1 MSDTFSVLAVLEHL
15 RGLQPLFWKSCER
28 VHINTPGRTH
38 NSDFVA
44 NEGCRSGVW
53 RLHLCWSSSPAVL
66 VSPAEGEE
74 PLVSPAKEEEEEHLV
89 GQSEEEEEE
98 HLLIK
103 VTARSWSPEKR
114 ERWVNIALLGH
125 MLEQVQWN
133 WGKRYAGQNS
143 ELRHCGLC
151 RCEYSI

>member
-15 RGLQPLFWKSCER
+15 RGLRPLFWKSCER

-44 NEGCRSGVW
+44 NEGSRSGVW

-74 PLVSPAKEEEEEHLV
+74 HLVSPAEEEEEHLV
-89 GQSEEEEEE
+89 GQSEEEEE

-133 WGKRYAGQNS
+133 WG
-143 ELRHCGLC
+143 
-151 RCEYSI
+151 